1 MKKDPLTKDSK
12 GYFFQQV
19 ESDIGDLNHYSTD
32 LNYLLREHGWPLD
45 NLSAETF
52 EQTEPGIDAE
62 ARRLG
67 DSLPFATLAI
77 YLKAFAAVI
86 EKRIKA

>member
-1 MKKDPLTKDSK
+1 MKNETFIRDSK

-32 LNYLLREHGWPLD
+32 LNHLLREHGWPLD

>member
-1 MKKDPLTKDSK
+1 MQNETFIEASK

-32 LNYLLREHGWPLD
+32 LNHLLREHGWPLE
-45 NLSAETF
+45 NFSAETF
-52 EQTEPGIDAE
+52 EQTELGIYAE
-62 ARRLG
+62 AQRLG
-67 DSLPFATLAI
+67 DTLPFAALAI

>member
-1 MKKDPLTKDSK
+1 MENETLIKDTK

-32 LNYLLREHGWPLD
+32 LNHLLREHGWPLD
-45 NLSAETF
+45 NFSAETF
-52 EQTEPGIDAE
+52 EQTELGIYTE
-62 ARRLG
+62 AQRLG

-77 YLKAFAAVI
+77 YLKAFSAI
-86 EKRIKA
+86 MEKRIKA

>member
-1 MKKDPLTKDSK
+1 MKNETLIEESK

-32 LNYLLREHGWPLD
+32 LNHLLREHGWPLD

-67 DSLPFATLAI
+67 DSLPFATLVI